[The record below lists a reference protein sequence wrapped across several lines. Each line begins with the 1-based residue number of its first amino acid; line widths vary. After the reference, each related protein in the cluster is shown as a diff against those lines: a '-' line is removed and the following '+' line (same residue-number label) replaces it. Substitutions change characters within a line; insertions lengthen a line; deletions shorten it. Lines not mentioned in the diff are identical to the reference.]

1 MSVSIDI
8 KYAIRLLLKKPAF
21 TALTVLIVAV
31 GLGLT
36 LYTFSLLNNLVFK
49 PLMLNGKSEIV
60 AIEAQFDS
68 NHLRRRTA
76 DVFHLQRAFKEL
88 DMLQSIG
95 FYAEGTTLIGGANSG
110 TNTSAK
116 MYNTTYSS
124 WNVFEF
130 TGVQPILGRGFKQED
145 LHEGAEPVVVLS
157 YKVWHDYFNG
167 DESIVGTMAPLDA
180 VPTRIIG
187 IMPEDFAFPVI
198 AEIWQPLQQ
207 TQVEPTEQ
215 TRRSGLFTFSR
226 LKEGVTLT
234 QLQQRLDILSD
245 EIIPEL
251 PGDQKWRVGA
261 NGKYLNVIPFKKA
274 AIVQYFTIFMAMFVV
289 TMLILLLA
297 CINVGNLL
305 LARVNE
311 RFKEI
316 AIRVAL
322 GIPRKRLILQML
334 LESIFICCVGGF
346 LAILLAM
353 WGLEI
358 SNTVFDQTYAIDNL
372 KPFWWQVSLDGSGVI
387 MLIGAVILMILITGF
402 IPAWRALHGD
412 FNAVL
417 RDGTRGALGK
427 KAASATQAL
436 VISEIFL
443 SCVVLVMATILLTTS
458 YAAGEADYGV
468 ETDNRITARLQLP
481 PVNYEVRRDTEHEYA
496 DRLKRSDFY
505 YKLKD
510 ELEQQPNVHAV
521 SFMTK
526 FPGTGE
532 GTSPFEIEGRAA
544 MALNE
549 YPYSNNEGV
558 SSDAWR
564 AVGMKIVQGRDFD
577 HRDIG
582 DGVRSMIV
590 NESIVK
596 DFFPSGN
603 AVGQRVRRA
612 REGENDGEWT
622 TIIGVVSDT
631 FHGSM
636 MSSSSAA
643 YNSYGLMDNW
653 GPSRMNIAI
662 HYLGQESTLKQTL
675 MHAVDKVDAN
685 VGVYH
690 VQTYDSLIKQ
700 PMMLVTA
707 VSKVFLL
714 CGVIAVFL
722 AASGIYAVASNS
734 ITQRTQEIGVRR
746 ALGSTDSKIMRLFM
760 KQASKQLAYGLA
772 IGVVL
777 SIWLVKYMSETMII
791 NSGSY
796 AFSLLAVPL
805 LIIIIVIFAT
815 YVPTRKVVLMEP
827 SDALHH
833 D

>member
-8 KYAIRLLLKKPAF
+8 KYAVRLLLKKPAF

-49 PLMLNGKSEIV
+49 PLMLNGKSQIV

-68 NHLRRRTA
+68 NHLSRRTA
-76 DVFHLQRAFKEL
+76 DVFHLQRAYKEL

-130 TGVQPILGRGFKQED
+130 TGVQPILGRGFKPED

-167 DESIVGTMAPLDA
+167 EESIVGTMAPLDA

-207 TQVEPTEQ
+207 AQVEPTEQ
-215 TRRSGLFTFSR
+215 TRRGGLFAFSL

-251 PGDQKWRVGA
+251 PDNQKWRVGA
-261 NGKYLNVIPFKKA
+261 NGKYLNVLPFKKA
-274 AIVQYFTIFMAMFVV
+274 AIVQYYTIFMAMFVV

-297 CINVGNLL
+297 CINVSNLL

-322 GIPRKRLILQML
+322 GVPRKRLIFQML

-346 LAILLAM
+346 LAVLLAM
-353 WGLEI
+353 WGLEV

-372 KPFWWQVSLDGSGVI
+372 KPFWWQVSLDSNGVI

-417 RDGTRGALGK
+417 RDGTRGALSK

-443 SCVVLVMATILLTTS
+443 SCVVLVMATILLSTS

-481 PVNYEVRRDTEHEYA
+481 PVNYEIRWDTEHEYA

-510 ELEQQPNVHAV
+510 ELEQQPNVLAV
-521 SFMTK
+521 SFMTQ

-544 MALNE
+544 MAINE

-631 FHGSM
+631 FHGSA
-636 MSSSSAA
+636 MSSSSAT
-643 YNSYGLMDNW
+643 YNSYGLIDNR
-653 GPSRMNIAI
+653 GPNRMNIAI
-662 HYLGQESTLKQTL
+662 HYLGQEGTIKQTL
-675 MHAVDKVDAN
+675 MKAVDTVDAN

-690 VQTYDSLIKQ
+690 LQSYDSLIKQ

-734 ITQRTQEIGVRR
+734 ITQRTHEIGVRR
-746 ALGSTDSKIMRLFM
+746 ALGSTDSKIMSLFM
-760 KQASKQLAYGLA
+760 KQASKQLTYGLA
-772 IGVVL
+772 IGVAL
-777 SIWLVKYMSETMII
+777 SIWLVKYMAETMII

-796 AFSLLAVPL
+796 AFSLIAVPL
-805 LIIIIVIFAT
+805 LIIVIVIFAT